1 MNPFLDILILLTTE
15 CFMNHSYQNCIGVF
29 ADKPAVAKPAKDL
42 KLVNLMP
49 YVKELA
55 SEGTVIAGWLDR
67 IEEWDRIQRTHEK
80 PDAQLVKL
88 LLSWLQSTETEEAPH
103 SWEFFIKVVRET
115 SKGQLADRTQRNVFK

>member
-1 MNPFLDILILLTTE
+1 M
-15 CFMNHSYQNCIGVF
+15 YF
-29 ADKPAVAKPAKDL
+29 ADEPVVKKPTKDL

-49 YVKELA
+49 YVTELA

-67 IEEWDRIQRTHEK
+67 AEDWDRIQGTHEK

-115 SKGQLADRTQRNVFK
+115 SKGQLAERIQRDVFK

>member
-1 MNPFLDILILLTTE
+1 MY
-15 CFMNHSYQNCIGVF
+15 S
-29 ADKPAVAKPAKDL
+29 ADHPVVKKPTKDL

-67 IEEWDRIQRTHEK
+67 AEDWDQIQRTREK
-80 PDAQLVKL
+80 PDGQLVKL

-115 SKGQLADRTQRNVFK
+115 GKGQLAERIQQDVFK

>member
-1 MNPFLDILILLTTE
+1 M
-15 CFMNHSYQNCIGVF
+15 SS
-29 ADKPAVAKPAKDL
+29 ADVPVVKKPTKDL

-49 YVKELA
+49 YVKELS

-67 IEEWDRIQRTHEK
+67 AEDWDQIQQRHEK

-88 LLSWLQSTETEEAPH
+88 LLGWLQSTETEEAPH

-115 SKGQLADRTQRNVFK
+115 GKEQLAERIL

>member
-1 MNPFLDILILLTTE
+1 MY
-15 CFMNHSYQNCIGVF
+15 S
-29 ADKPAVAKPAKDL
+29 ADEPVVRKPTKDL

-55 SEGTVIAGWLDR
+55 SEGTVIAGWLDQT
-67 IEEWDRIQRTHEK
+67 EEWDQIQRTHDK

-88 LLSWLQSTETEEAPH
+88 LRSWLQSTEAEEAPH

-115 SKGQLADRTQRNVFK
+115 EKGQLAERIQRDVLK

>member
-1 MNPFLDILILLTTE
+1 M
-15 CFMNHSYQNCIGVF
+15 VK
-29 ADKPAVAKPAKDL
+29 KPTKAL

-49 YVKELA
+49 YVKELS

-67 IEEWDRIQRTHEK
+67 AEDWEEIQQTHEK

-103 SWEFFIKVVRET
+103 S
-115 SKGQLADRTQRNVFK
+115 

>member
-1 MNPFLDILILLTTE
+1 MDILILLTSE
-15 CFMNHSYQNCIGVF
+15 CFMNHSYQSCIGVF
-29 ADKPAVAKPAKDL
+29 ADKPTVAKPTKDL

-55 SEGTVIAGWLDR
+55 SAGTVIAGWLDR
-67 IEEWDRIQRTHEK
+67 NEDWDQIQLRHEN

-88 LLSWLQSTETEEAPH
+88 LLSWLQSTETVEAPH

-115 SKGQLADRTQRNVFK
+115 GKGQLAERIQRDVFK